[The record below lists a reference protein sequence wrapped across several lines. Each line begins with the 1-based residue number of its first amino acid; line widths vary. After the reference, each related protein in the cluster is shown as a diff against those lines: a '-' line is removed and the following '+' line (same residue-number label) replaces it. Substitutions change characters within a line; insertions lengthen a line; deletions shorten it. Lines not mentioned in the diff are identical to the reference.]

1 MCDRSLLPGSAH
13 HDTNMLPFT
22 TLPRGEVRSPSKPLP
37 LKKRSLLLG
46 FSLALASGLALA
58 APLQLREA
66 LQRAVNEHPS
76 IAASRSQRQ
85 AALMQLDGAERQ
97 RYPGLVAQSGRD
109 ATGQRI
115 TTLRLQQALWTGGR
129 ITGEI
134 DAANATIRQ
143 SDAALVQSEQ
153 DIMLRVVAAFTE
165 LGRVLARQTAA
176 RDNLQEHERLASMI
190 ERRVA
195 SQVSPSSDSIQAN
208 ARLSQARAELQQL
221 DAQAFKARAALA
233 QTTGETVTDIAL
245 PKAKPAAMRGLDD
258 ILAAAVVFAPSIR
271 KLTGELEVA
280 NANIAVRRSAAYPQ
294 VTLRLDRSYGGLAA
308 GSQVYV
314 SLDYQTGA
322 GFAVQASVREAE
334 AKKDAILS
342 QIEAARRETIDS
354 VSGDWADFNALNAQ
368 LGNLQAQVASTTA
381 VFDSFVRQY
390 AVGRKGWNDVLN
402 AQREVAQARYQL
414 ADTESGALR
423 AALRLDLLTGRI
435 TSETLDEIPSPPAA
449 PLSAEPPAPSA
460 PAALSQPLPGPTLA
474 RFPS

>member
-1 MCDRSLLPGSAH
+1 MPS
-13 HDTNMLPFT
+13 FT
-22 TLPRGEVRSPSKPLP
+22 TWTRGQALCADVAPRATDRGTSGGSVALNPRA
-37 LKKRSLLLG
+37 LLLG
-46 FSLALASGLALA
+46 VSLVLASGLALA
-58 APLQLREA
+58 APLQLRDA

-97 RYPGLVAQSGRD
+97 RYPGLVAQSGSD
-109 ATGQRI
+109 ATTGKRI

-165 LGRVLARQTAA
+165 FGRVLARQTAA
-176 RDNLQEHERLASMI
+176 RDNLQEHERLASMM

-245 PKAKPAAMRGLDD
+245 PKAKPAAGRGLDD
-258 ILAAAVVFAPSIR
+258 TLAEAVGFAPSLR
-271 KLTGELEVA
+271 KLTGELEA
-280 NANIAVRRSAAYPQ
+280 ATANIAVRRSAAYPQ
-294 VTLRLDRSYGGLAA
+294 VTLRLDRSYGGLTA
-308 GSQVYV
+308 GAQVYV
-314 SLDYQTGA
+314 ALDYQTGA

-423 AALRLDLLTGRI
+423 AALRLDVLTGRI
-435 TSETLDEIPSPPAA
+435 TADTLADIPNAPAA
-449 PLSAEPPAPSA
+449 PLSAEPPAP
-460 PAALSQPLPGPTLA
+460 AALSQPLPGPGPA

>member
-1 MCDRSLLPGSAH
+1 MPS
-13 HDTNMLPFT
+13 FT
-22 TLPRGEVRSPSKPLP
+22 TWTRGQAFCADVAPWATDRGAAGGRVTLNPCA
-37 LKKRSLLLG
+37 LLLG
-46 FSLALASGLALA
+46 GALALASGLALA
-58 APLQLREA
+58 APLQLRNA
-66 LQRAVNEHPS
+66 LQQAVNEHPN

-97 RYPGLVAQSGRD
+97 RYPGLVAQSGSD
-109 ATGQRI
+109 ATTGKRI

-176 RDNLQEHERLASMI
+176 RDNVQEHERLASMM

-245 PKAKPAAMRGLDD
+245 PKAKPAAGRGLDD
-258 ILAAAVVFAPSIR
+258 TLAEAVGFAPSLR
-271 KLTGELEVA
+271 KLTGELEA
-280 NANIAVRRSAAYPQ
+280 ATANIAVRRSAAYPQ
-294 VTLRLDRSYGGLAA
+294 VTLRLDRSYGGLTA
-308 GSQVYV
+308 GAQVYV
-314 SLDYQTGA
+314 ALDYQTGA

-423 AALRLDLLTGRI
+423 AALRLDVLTGRI
-435 TSETLDEIPSPPAA
+435 TADTLADIPNAPAA
-449 PLSAEPPAPSA
+449 PLSAEPPAP
-460 PAALSQPLPGPTLA
+460 AALSQPLPGPGPA